1 MYYNYEEDIEKINS
15 DLKYHL
21 YVYLFLFLIAVLSLA
36 LGYLIGEDQKQIIH
50 EAISNCQW
58 TYSKNIENI

>member
-1 MYYNYEEDIEKINS
+1 MYYNYEENVEEINS

-21 YVYLFLFLIAVLSLA
+21 YVYLFLILIAGLSLA

-58 TYSKNIENI
+58 TNYQNI